1 MPIGYKIE
9 TYFQS
14 SFDVY
19 FFLCLFVCLLCQQ
32 ELVEYYKQNTLG
44 VSFPGLDTK
53 LRRGVNEEHKGK
65 GTDF

>member
-1 MPIGYKIE
+1 MAS
-9 TYFQS
+9 T
-14 SFDVY
+14 DVKLKLISNPVSM
-19 FFLCLFVCLLCQQ
+19 FICLFVCLFCQQ

-65 GTDF
+65 GTDS

>member
-1 MPIGYKIE
+1 MFI
-9 TYFQS
+9 S
-14 SFDVY
+14 
-19 FFLCLFVCLLCQQ
+19 LFVCLFCQQ

>member
-1 MPIGYKIE
+1 MAPIGYKIE

-14 SFDVY
+14 SFDVH
-19 FFLCLFVCLLCQQ
+19 FLFVCLFCHQ

>member
-1 MPIGYKIE
+1 MAPIGYKIE
-9 TYFQS
+9 T
-14 SFDVY
+14 
-19 FFLCLFVCLLCQQ
+19 FFNLVSMFISLFVCLFCQQ